1 MEGWEGKRAKG
12 FQLYSGGWKLNFWW
26 WTCCS
31 VYSRNI
37 MLYPWNLYNVV
48 NQYYLDKNK
57 LTKKSVILVNSHT
70 PPLLGQGIW
79 IRGGCLGK
87 EIQSREVLIKSC
99 LTTDGMSSSQENLF
113 CNVGTQNKDTALFS
127 LSRTEWQ
134 PTPVF
139 LPGEFHRQRSLA
151 GYSR

>member
-1 MEGWEGKRAKG
+1 MEGWEGKRPKG

-31 VYSRNI
+31 VYRSRNI
-37 MLYPWNLYNVV
+37 MLYPWNLYSVV
-48 NQYYLDKNK
+48 NQYYPDKNK
-57 LTKKSVILVNSHT
+57 LTKTSVILVNSHT

-87 EIQSREVLIKSC
+87 DIQSREVLIKSC
-99 LTTDGMSSSQENLF
+99 LTTGGMSFPQENLF
-113 CNVGTQNKDTALFS
+113 YNVGSQIKDTALFS

-139 LPGEFHRQRSLA
+139 LPGEFYRQRKEWN
-151 GYSR
+151 Y